1 MSVSDQHNWLQNLI
15 SDAAEK
21 NLCTQIHCTTC
32 GAMKF
37 RNAFSK
43 LSRQNANGESTVTSL
58 TNSIIQALRQIPYN
72 ADHRWIQPMRFV
84 IYELNKLTRNQNQ
97 LCAELEGCWAGDIL
111 KSMILH
117 YQERLEATAAHEQFC
132 SPEAANERKA
142 KEREQRKIK
151 HEERLKVKQ
160 QRDIKWRLEHPQN

>member
-1 MSVSDQHNWLQNLI
+1 MSDSNWLENLI
-15 SDAAEK
+15 IDAVER

-32 GAMKF
+32 GAMEF

-58 TNSIIQALRQIPYN
+58 SNSIIQALQQIPYN

-84 IYELNKLTRNQNQ
+84 IYELNKLTKNQNQ

-111 KSMILH
+111 KSMISH
-117 YQERLEATAAHEQFC
+117 YQKRLEATAAHEQFC
-132 SPEAANERKA
+132 SPEAAKERKA
-142 KEREQRKIK
+142 KKLEQRKIK
-151 HEERLKVKQ
+151 HEERLRMKQ